1 MNTRLAVLAL
11 ATAALAACEPNPS
24 VTGPA
29 AALQAARAADVSA
42 AVSDAGA
49 VYTLTNQVGGN
60 AVAVFA
66 RGADGRLSAAGAV
79 STGGTGTGASLGSQS
94 AVTLSDD
101 GRWLFAVNAGSNDV
115 SVFSVSP
122 AGGLALASRTASG
135 GTLPISLTVH
145 GNVLY
150 VLNAGGTGN
159 ISGLA
164 VGTSGALTAIA
175 GTTLPLSGS
184 NVGPAQVSFRPDG
197 RRLVVTE
204 KNTNQLDVYA
214 VDANGV
220 ASGPTTTASA
230 GGTPFGFSFG
240 HRNELFVSEATGS
253 ASSYELD
260 ATGGVSLVSG
270 AVLTHQGAPC
280 WAVVTNDGRIGF
292 TGNGAGSVS
301 AFAIA
306 PDGAIGLVDANGGT
320 ALIGTDRHGDR
331 GRTHR
336 GDPALR
342 AGARRGRH
350 AGTGTDQHQLAQQ
363 RQASAA
369 CGAPGPGSAAQLL
382 GVHLRQLHADRAVAR
397 GLRSAVSGA
406 RAHDRRHSH
415 ARVPALR
422 RRARQRQPRP
432 GARPP
437 GHHPSQRAGQRPPHL
452 GRVQHPLLAELRADR
467 QGGDDS
473 LHRVWRVPSQRRRL
487 PGMGPAHPAAARRI
501 ASCSLTPPT

>member
-11 ATAALAACEPNPS
+11 ATAALAASEPNPS

-42 AVSDAGA
+42 AVSDPGA

-66 RGADGRLSAAGAV
+66 RGADGRVTAAGTV

-122 AGGLALASRTASG
+122 GGGLALASRTASG

-164 VGTSGALTAIA
+164 LGTSGALTAIA
-175 GTTLPLSGS
+175 GATRPLSGS
-184 NVGPAQVSFRPDG
+184 NVGPAQVSFSPDG

-214 VDANGV
+214 LDANGV

-240 HRNELFVSEATGS
+240 HRKELFVSEATGS

-301 AFAIA
+301 AFAIT
-306 PDGAIGLVDANGGT
+306 PDGAISLDDATGGSSTLGTGINDIALSHNSRYLYVLQTGGAQAIHAFRVEADGHLT
-320 ALIGTDRHGDR
+320 AL
-331 GRTHR
+331 
-336 GDPALR
+336 
-342 AGARRGRH
+342 
-350 AGTGTDQHQLAQQ
+350 
-363 RQASAA
+363 
-369 CGAPGPGSAAQLL
+369 GP
-382 GVHLRQLHADRAVAR
+382 
-397 GLRSAVSGA
+397 
-406 RAHDRRHSH
+406 
-415 ARVPALR
+415 
-422 RRARQRQPRP
+422 
-432 GARPP
+432 
-437 GHHPSQRAGQRPPHL
+437 
-452 GRVQHPLLAELRADR
+452 
-467 QGGDDS
+467 
-473 LHRVWRVPSQRRRL
+473 
-487 PGMGPAHPAAARRI
+487 I
-501 ASCSLTPPT
+501 A

>member
-11 ATAALAACEPNPS
+11 ATAAFAACEPNPS

-42 AVSDAGA
+42 AVSDPGA

-66 RGADGRLSAAGAV
+66 RGADGRLTAAGTV

-94 AVTLSDD
+94 AVAQSDD

-122 AGGLALASRTASG
+122 AGLALASRTASG

-175 GTTLPLSGS
+175 GATLPLSGS
-184 NVGPAQVSFRPDG
+184 NVGPAQVSFSPDG

-204 KNTNQLDVYA
+204 KNTNQLALYA
-214 VDANGV
+214 VDASGV
-220 ASGPTTTASA
+220 ATGPTTTASA

-240 HRNELFVSEATGS
+240 LRNELFVSEAAGS

-260 ATGGVSLVSG
+260 ATDGLSLVSG

-306 PDGAIGLVDANGGT
+306 PDGAISLVDANGGT
-320 ALIGTDRHGDR
+320 ALIGAGINDI
-331 GRTHR
+331 
-336 GDPALR
+336 ALSHNSR
-342 AGARRGRH
+342 YLYVLQTGGAQAIHAFRVQADGHLTPLGAIAGLPN
-350 AGTGTDQHQLAQQ
+350 GT
-363 RQASAA
+363 
-369 CGAPGPGSAAQLL
+369 
-382 GVHLRQLHADRAVAR
+382 R
-397 GLRSAVSGA
+397 GL
-406 RAHDRRHSH
+406 
-415 ARVPALR
+415 
-422 RRARQRQPRP
+422 
-432 GARPP
+432 
-437 GHHPSQRAGQRPPHL
+437 
-452 GRVQHPLLAELRADR
+452 
-467 QGGDDS
+467 
-473 LHRVWRVPSQRRRL
+473 
-487 PGMGPAHPAAARRI
+487 AAF
-501 ASCSLTPPT
+501 